1 MTEENEPHAG
11 TGAASGS
18 TDQEVKTQPA
28 PPRSSGG
35 GRVLGAVALAL
46 SVAAASMTGYL
57 WYEIQVEQKLSQNRL
72 ITDIKDTANTS
83 KVAVAAL
90 EKEFDALREQHRD
103 LDARVEN
110 QLKARLDSLQ
120 SQQETLANR
129 SDALSSSIE
138 EVYNEMDRSLE
149 SWALEEVEQLL
160 RIANQSLRL
169 SEDIST
175 AIAGLELADQRLEE
189 LANPAFLDVR
199 EQLADNITRLKS
211 LERVD
216 IAGLALRLSGMAGR
230 VNDLPLAQKTER
242 PIRGGPEG
250 EDQDAPGDAQADN
263 DDPSQWLAVGGEI
276 FRDLK
281 QLVRIQNID
290 EPAKPLLT
298 PEQRYFL
305 SSNLRL
311 MLSGAQIAALSKD
324 TATFRDNLEQAG
336 QWIREYFD
344 TDHQGVQ
351 QFLNDIDDM
360 TGIELSPELPD
371 VSGSLVALRQSK
383 KRIEAR

>member
-72 ITDIKDTANTS
+72 ITDINDTVNTS

-120 SQQETLANR
+120 SQQETLTHR
-129 SDALSSSIE
+129 SEALSSSIE

-216 IAGLALRLSGMAGR
+216 IAGLALRLSGMAGQ

-242 PIRGGPEG
+242 PIRGGPDG

-360 TGIELSPELPD
+360 TGVELSPELPD
-371 VSGSLVALRQSK
+371 VSDSLVALRQSK
-383 KRIEAR
+383 KRIEAQ

>member
-72 ITDIKDTANTS
+72 ITDINDTVNTS

-120 SQQETLANR
+120 SQQETLTHR
-129 SDALSSSIE
+129 SEALSSSIE

-242 PIRGGPEG
+242 PIRGGPDG

-360 TGIELSPELPD
+360 TGVELSPELPD

-383 KRIEAR
+383 KRIEAQ

>member
-72 ITDIKDTANTS
+72 ITDINDTVNTS

-120 SQQETLANR
+120 SQQETLTHR
-129 SDALSSSIE
+129 SEALSSSIE

-216 IAGLALRLSGMAGR
+216 IAGLALRLSGMAGQ

-242 PIRGGPEG
+242 PIRGGPDG

-351 QFLNDIDDM
+351 QFLNDIDNM
-360 TGIELSPELPD
+360 TGVELSPELPD
-371 VSGSLVALRQSK
+371 VSDSLVALRQSK
-383 KRIEAR
+383 KRIEAQ